1 MKAQGV
7 DRPSGRRGAD
17 REIWMAALRFD
28 ESNAPKYLAIA
39 HALASAIERGE
50 LAPGDRLPP
59 QRRVAEALGVDL
71 TTVTRAYAQA
81 RLMGVLD
88 GEVGRGTFVRGAPTP
103 AGPLIDLSMNL
114 PPAPP
119 GENWRDLIARGL
131 SSTLRDNDAATL
143 MTYRSGLGARRDK
156 LAAAAWLSP
165 LLGSVDETRIFL
177 APGAQGA
184 ISALLPMLAHAG
196 DCILVEPFTY
206 AGFLAV
212 ARMHGIKLA
221 ALDCDADGPV
231 IRALAAQIKALQP
244 KALYLN
250 PTLQNPTARTISAAR
265 RDAIAAV
272 ARKHDLLILEDD
284 PYGLLGSLQTPLAAR
299 APDHTLYIGTLSK
312 AIIPGLRTAFVVAP
326 PKQTARVAEA
336 LRAGYQMPSPLLS
349 DLAVRWIESGT
360 AKQLLKGVIAESA
373 ARMKIA
379 RAILP
384 RAEGG
389 PLGFHLWMRLPARW
403 TPEAYSAAAR
413 AQGVVTVASE
423 EFAIEAQRE
432 AYVRISLGAPPDRDS
447 LARGLRALAALETDA

>member
-1 MKAQGV
+1 
-7 DRPSGRRGAD
+7 
-17 REIWMAALRFD
+17 MAALRFD

-88 GEVGRGTFVRGAPTP
+88 GEVGRGTFVRGAPTA

-114 PPAPP
+114 PPSPP
-119 GENWRDLIARGL
+119 GENWRDLIGRGL
-131 SSTLRDNDAATL
+131 LSTLRDNDAATL

-165 LLGSVDETRIFL
+165 LLGSVDEARIFL

-221 ALDCDADGPV
+221 ALHCDAEGPA
-231 IRALAAQIKALQP
+231 IRALEAQIKALQP

-284 PYGLLGSLQTPLAAR
+284 PYGLLVSLQTPLVAR

-349 DLAVRWIESGT
+349 DLAIRWIESGT
-360 AKQLLKGVIAESA
+360 AKRLLKGVIAESA
-373 ARMKIA
+373 VRMKIA

-389 PLGFHLWMRLPARW
+389 PLGFHLWMRLPTHW
-403 TPEAYSAAAR
+403 TPDAYSTAAR
-413 AQGVVTVASE
+413 KQGVVTVASA